1 MAYAYQEAL
10 PLVPAN
16 YAGAP
21 NQAGFSGWV
30 GPGRAGHVLC
40 WFLHWAWETRA
51 AWGGEMRIVFPVSA
65 SSGEDR
71 PAAYGWRRTRRA
83 VTKRHCPLR
92 QSSRGTGNIPLEWAL
107 YGLRCLSCGSAG
119 VHIRT
124 ARLCTAS
131 CPRFPHDPGDDA

>member
-92 QSSRGTGNIPLEWAL
+92 QSSRGTGNIPPRVGLVRPSVFVVRVRRCSYPYGPPL
-107 YGLRCLSCGSAG
+107 YGILPQIS
-119 VHIRT
+119 
-124 ARLCTAS
+124 
-131 CPRFPHDPGDDA
+131 P